1 MTEKLCIA
9 PVSVSDYHPNK
20 VNWPFWWSISSSAY
34 RLRRRILT
42 WLSHL
47 STRTKA
53 ESIREIMTRRVTCV
67 AAVICEGLWEN
78 KYDADAGNDDGCDD
92 RKTREHHANVANK
105 MKTIRVIVVLDCDS
119 FSHSTIPPAPKS
131 QGTSQKRRWKD
142 SKSQRIRGFVLRL
155 SFLVMSDASPIKSHH
170 HDMIWTRT
178 ALQTKQGRQEKSTW
192 GLNPTQRMT
201 GH

>member
-105 MKTIRVIVVLDCDS
+105 MKTIRVIVVPDCDS
-119 FSHSTIPPAPKS
+119 FSHSTS
-131 QGTSQKRRWKD
+131 
-142 SKSQRIRGFVLRL
+142 
-155 SFLVMSDASPIKSHH
+155 
-170 HDMIWTRT
+170 
-178 ALQTKQGRQEKSTW
+178 
-192 GLNPTQRMT
+192 T
-201 GH
+201 GHIVDLFQHFTYRSEQKAICFPCFLCWGKMVSAIKVK